1 MNTFNNILLSC
12 NEYINQAMLEYNLI
26 PRTAIGMANKKRKG
40 GIHYEGKRGK
50 QRAFHGNTER
60 NGS

>member
-1 MNTFNNILLSC
+1 
-12 NEYINQAMLEYNLI
+12 MLEYNLI

-40 GIHYEGKRGK
+40 GIHYEGNRGK